1 MHFYCVS
8 ITLCGKTGTNFLAN
22 PIKVPEELRM
32 EFHNIKQEVIIKII
46 PRKRNEKRQNGC
58 PRRP

>member
-1 MHFYCVS
+1 M
-8 ITLCGKTGTNFLAN
+8 CGKTGTNFLAN